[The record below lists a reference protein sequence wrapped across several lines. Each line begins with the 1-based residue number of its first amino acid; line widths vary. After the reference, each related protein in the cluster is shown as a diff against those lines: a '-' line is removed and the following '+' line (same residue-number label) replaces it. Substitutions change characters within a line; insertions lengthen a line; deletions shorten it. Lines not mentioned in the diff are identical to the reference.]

1 MDTLPKLQ
9 QIKWIPFL
17 TYGSW
22 NEYALMIQ
30 TEATNTHL
38 KTYSQ
43 RLTKNQA
50 STELDNH
57 NLSSFSLRPC
67 PFSVCSIMEKK
78 LCGAKIKHYLHRS
91 SSNMRRENYQSSTL
105 TSSHLQLIWVDLLMY
120 GSFHRSYQS
129 TLNKQ
134 ETTTNNTLLP
144 SSYQ

>member
-67 PFSVCSIMEKK
+67 PFSVCSIIKK
-78 LCGAKIKHYLHRS
+78 ILPRAKIKHYLHRS
-91 SSNMRRENYQSSTL
+91 SSNMQRDNYQSFTL
-105 TSSHLQLIWVDLLMY
+105 TNSHFQLIWVDLLMY
-120 GSFHRSYQS
+120 GSLNRCYHSI
-129 TLNKQ
+129 LNKQ
-134 ETTTNNTLLP
+134 ETTNITLLP